1 MFLGFTLQ
9 QWLSFGVVSVAF
21 NLAFVTATYAFRNRR
36 KALALLSAIEFEFR
50 FARQLCTAYKADSSN
65 GTKPWAPAY
74 RLSTKALED
83 GIPFLRDH
91 GFLFA
96 READELAR
104 LVLRMEEVNHC
115 LSLVEEGVKKHGG
128 DEEAAHHYFH
138 RQSKR
143 CSRKCDHVLQQES
156 PDNEDGTLPGAE
168 DVLKAVRYRI
178 RRYARPLWAYR
189 SRTAATKATRTKKNR
204 QPTCTT

>member
-9 QWLSFGVVSVAF
+9 QWLSFGVVSAGVS
-21 NLAFVTATYAFRNRR
+21 LAFTSITYAFRNRR
-36 KALALLSAIEFEFR
+36 KALALLSAIEFECR
-50 FARQLCTAYKADSSN
+50 FARQLCTAYKKDSAN
-65 GTKPWAPAY
+65 GTRPWAPAY

-83 GIPFLRDH
+83 GEPFLRDH

-115 LSLVEEGVKKHGG
+115 LSLVEEGVKQHGG
-128 DEEAAHHYFH
+128 DEDAAHHFYSK
-138 RQSKR
+138 QSER

-156 PDNEDGTLPGAE
+156 PDNEDGTLPGAN
-168 DVLKAVRYRI
+168 DVLRNVRYRVN
-178 RRYARPLWAYR
+178 RWLRPL
-189 SRTAATKATRTKKNR
+189 
-204 QPTCTT
+204 